1 MSAWGDVVGVGG
13 VGDGVREG
21 VGLGV
26 TGVFVGIGNGVW
38 VGGDGITD
46 LGRVAVGGVVSGAG
60 VQVTGSHSFSGIS
73 DSSWVCTMLF
83 GYGAVAT
90 RVGRYACAD

>member
-1 MSAWGDVVGVGG
+1 MPCGEVVGVGG

-26 TGVFVGIGNGVW
+26 TGVFVGIGSAVS

-46 LGRVAVGGVVSGAG
+46 LGRVAVGGVVSGTG
-60 VQVTGSHSFSGIS
+60 VQVTGRKSLSGIS
-73 DSSWVCTMLF
+73 GSRWACPMLS
-83 GYGAVAT
+83 GLAAVAT
-90 RVGRYACAD
+90 SVGR